1 MKGLAIHVTEKR
13 FDAAPVLG
21 RIDVDIPAGEFVA
34 IVGPSGVGKTTL
46 LNMVA
51 GLDLDYAGAV
61 CLDGTPSAGP
71 PAGMGMVFQEPRL
84 MPWLTVGD
92 NVRLVEAERRARDRD
107 YVSRADAM
115 LEEVGL
121 DGSRDAWPGQLSGG
135 MQRRVALARAF
146 VLEPWLLLMDEPFVS
161 LDAPAADQL
170 RDLLRTLCARVRP
183 LVLFVT
189 HDVREA
195 LVLADRILF
204 LGGRPARVV
213 RDYRVEPTGSHD
225 LDSPEVAALSRQ
237 LLARHQRLLS
247 ELAGTTAETSQRS
260 EEVP

>member
-1 MKGLAIHVTEKR
+1 MKGLAIHITEKR

-21 RIDVDIPAGEFVA
+21 NIDVDIPAGEFVA

-46 LNMVA
+46 LGMVA
-51 GLDLDYAGAV
+51 GLDVDYAGVIRCDDA
-61 CLDGTPSAGP
+61 PSAGP
-71 PAGMGMVFQEPRL
+71 PAGMGVVFQEPRL
-84 MPWLTVGD
+84 MPWLTVED
-92 NVRLVEAERRARDRD
+92 NVRLAEAERLARDRG
-107 YVSRADAM
+107 YVSRAGAM
-115 LEEVGL
+115 LEDVGL
-121 DGSRDAWPGQLSGG
+121 GASRDAWPDQLSGG

-161 LDAPAADQL
+161 LDAMAADQL
-170 RDLLRTLCARVRP
+170 RDLLRRLCARIRP

-189 HDVREA
+189 HNVREA

-204 LGGRPARVV
+204 LGGSPARVV
-213 RDYRVEPTGSHD
+213 LDYRVESAGGHD

-237 LLARHQRLLS
+237 LLARQRQLLS
-247 ELAGTTAETSQRS
+247 EAAGTDTPAGRRG